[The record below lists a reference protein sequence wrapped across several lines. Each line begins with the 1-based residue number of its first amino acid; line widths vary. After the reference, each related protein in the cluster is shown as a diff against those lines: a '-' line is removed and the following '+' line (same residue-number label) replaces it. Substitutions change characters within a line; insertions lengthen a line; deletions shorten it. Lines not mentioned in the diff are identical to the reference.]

1 MAQGELQF
9 TVITITWVMRLQIRV
24 LLVTAWILAR
34 FLVLR
39 RRVMF
44 TVAVK
49 VIPLPCWRPG
59 HIRCLAWL
67 RVAKPADGDH
77 VMRF

>member
-1 MAQGELQF
+1 
-9 TVITITWVMRLQIRV
+9 MRLQIRV

-49 VIPLPCWRPG
+49 IIPLPSRRRG
-59 HIRCLAWL
+59 HINSIAWL
-67 RVAKPADGDH
+67 RLARPSDGDD
-77 VMRF
+77 VMHF